1 MISRSLI
8 SPILKTMSVGEQI
21 KVNHEGCTAG
31 LDTKKRLYIKR
42 VPSGGVAYCHH
53 CNQSGFVRELTADGT
68 KLRKWLFDKPD
79 GDIIRVTRG
88 ARMGLQADLV
98 WTNPEHCSPLLW
110 LRRYHIDGQKENGYF
125 QTNGKDLV
133 LPIADAG
140 GRTVGNQIRSFSGGP
155 KYLTNYALG
164 AACDSSWFVVK
175 EIDSRVLVI
184 TEDYTSAYRVFRDC
198 NVDSVALLRTSAS
211 ESLLRTIRYKD
222 YNRIIIW
229 LDPDEAGIKGTS
241 ALKTRL
247 RFVVGTHTTIH
258 PVGKGIRV
266 EPKEMDKTALAL
278 TIRSLSSTLM

>member
-1 MISRSLI
+1 
-8 SPILKTMSVGEQI
+8 MSVGEQI
-21 KVNHEGCTAG
+21 KVNHLDCTAG
-31 LDTKKRLYIKR
+31 LDTKQRLYIKR

-88 ARMGLQADLV
+88 ASVGLQTDLV
-98 WTNPEHCSPLLW
+98 WTNPEHFSPLIW
-110 LRRYHIDGQKENGYF
+110 LRKYHIDGQKENGYF

-133 LPIADAG
+133 FPIADVNG
-140 GRTVGNQIRSFSGGP
+140 VIFGSQTRSFSGGS
-155 KYLTNYALG
+155 KYLTNYVTTNRTN
-164 AACDSSWFVVK
+164 AAWFTLK
-175 EIDSRVLVI
+175 EGMSRVLVI

-211 ESLLRTIRYKD
+211 EELLNTIRGQD

-229 LDPDEAGIKGTS
+229 LDPDEAGIKGTFT
-241 ALKTRL
+241 LKTRL

-258 PVGKGIRV
+258 PIGKGIRV